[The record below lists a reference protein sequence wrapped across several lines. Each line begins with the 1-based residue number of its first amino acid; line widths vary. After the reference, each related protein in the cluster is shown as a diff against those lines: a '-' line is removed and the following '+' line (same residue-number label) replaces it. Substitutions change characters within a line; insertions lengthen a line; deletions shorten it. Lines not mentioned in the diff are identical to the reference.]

1 MAFSKNRIL
10 RLSLFAFLFPTLLA
24 LWLGFGERGFFHLY
38 KMENERQAHLERIR
52 ALEQENQE
60 LLEEIRRLRE
70 DKTYVE
76 SLGRREL
83 GLIKD
88 GEVLY
93 RFMREN
99 DPVEETGKR

>member
-1 MAFSKNRIL
+1 MGFSKNGVL
-10 RLSLFAFLFPTLLA
+10 KFSLFTFLFLTLIA

-38 KMENERQAHLERIR
+38 QMENERQAHLERIR
-52 ALEQENQE
+52 SLEQENQD
-60 LLEEIRRLRE
+60 LLDEIRRLRE
-70 DKTYVE
+70 DRTYVE

-93 RFMREN
+93 RFVREN
-99 DPVEETGKR
+99 DPVQEPKNR